1 MNKIAITTCAI
12 VLLGLLAGCPLVP
25 PVTDTGAL
33 RLSFSS
39 ANMNRVENF
48 VPPVNMTIAS
58 YDVQGSGPGGAS
70 FQQLGVTGASL
81 NVGSLVTGPWTVNVD
96 ARNPASTVIAAGAT
110 SVTIAG
116 GQTASATVTVAP
128 LPGNGAL
135 NVSVSWPAGLI
146 TSPGVSAT
154 LTPQGGAPA
163 AFSMALAGDSLSAS
177 GSDAARPAGYYTL
190 SLTIVDGAQTV
201 YGLTDVVR
209 IVAGNTTTAAIVLT
223 ASDIARAVGGVTIA
237 VTPDLRNPVTL
248 GFTGQQALLAQGSSM
263 TVVATPSQSVASYQW
278 FLNGVAIAGATGASV
293 TLGSALPPGGYSLD
307 LVVAKP
313 DVLGAGHVGFRV
325 AALVA
330 APTFSPPAGTYTA
343 DQSVTLSCATTGA
356 AIHYTTDGSTPTA
369 ASPAYSTP
377 IGVAGSGTTMTIK
390 AFAVKA
396 GMIDS
401 AVASAAYSITNVV
414 YSQPPAAAGGLI
426 PSSRVDPD
434 GSNGD
439 VYAYDS
445 FVLAADTAIREVR
458 WRGGYAAG
466 GAYGMV
472 TNFRLTFYASTA
484 NDTQPL
490 ANSPDTPEVFLADF
504 LVGGNAGE
512 TAAGSA
518 GGVAM
523 YDYVS
528 VLPTTFPA
536 TAGVKYWLRIE
547 AYQAALADWGISTGT
562 GGNGSYYRFTIMPRI
577 FATIPGQDTSFSLVK

>member
-1 MNKIAITTCAI
+1 MKKIAIPAVAL
-12 VLLGLLAGCPLVP
+12 VLFALLAGCPMVSP
-25 PVTDTGAL
+25 AATGSLA
-33 RLSFSS
+33 LSFGS
-39 ANMNRVENF
+39 ANMNRLENF
-48 VPPVNMTIAS
+48 VPPVDMTIAS
-58 YDVQGSGPGGAS
+58 YDVHGSGPGGAS
-70 FQQLGVTGASL
+70 FQQLGVVGASL
-81 NVGSLVTGPWTVNVD
+81 TVGSLVTGDWSVSVD
-96 ARNPASTVIAAGAT
+96 ARNAASAIIASGAAG
-110 SVTIAG
+110 VTIVG
-116 GQTASATVTVAP
+116 GQTASATVTVTP
-128 LPGNGAL
+128 LSGNGTLAL
-135 NVSVSWPAGLI
+135 SVSWPAGLVA
-146 TSPGVSAT
+146 SPSVSAT

-163 AFSMALAGDSLSAS
+163 AFSLALAGDSLSAS
-177 GSDAARPAGYYTL
+177 GTNAALAAGYYTL
-190 SLTIVDGAQTV
+190 SLAILDGAQPV

-209 IVAGNTTTAAIVLT
+209 IVAGSTTTATIVLT
-223 ASDIARAVGGVTIA
+223 ASDIARAVGSVTIT
-237 VTPDLRNPVTL
+237 VTPDLRNPVTI

-263 TVVATPSQSVASYQW
+263 TVVATPSQSVTSYQW

-293 TLGSALPPGGYSLD
+293 TVGSALPPGGYSLD

-313 DVLGAGHVGFRV
+313 NVLGSGHVGFRV
-325 AALVA
+325 AAPVA
-330 APTFSPPAGTYTA
+330 APTFSPPGGTYSA

-356 AIHYTTDGSTPTA
+356 AIHYTTNGSTPTA
-369 ASPAYSTP
+369 ASPTYATP
-377 IGVAGSGTTMTIK
+377 ISVAGYGTTMTIK
-390 AFAVKA
+390 ALAVKA

-466 GAYGMV
+466 GAYGMA

-484 NDTQPL
+484 NNTQPL

-512 TAAGSA
+512 AAAGSV

-523 YDYVS
+523 YDYAY
-528 VLPTTFPA
+528 VLPTAFPA
-536 TAGVKYWLRIE
+536 TAGVTYWLRIE
-547 AYQAALADWGISTGT
+547 AYQAALADWGIASGT

-577 FATIPGQDTSFSLVK
+577 FATIPGKDTSFSLLK